1 MGFDL
6 HIHSTFSDGMLTPQE
21 LIDEALRIGL
31 RGIAL
36 TDHDTVSGIETAAEY
51 AAMRKYNLIPGIEL
65 NTEMGYFESH
75 ILGYFIDWKND
86 RLNSRL
92 HELKE
97 SREQRAIKMVS
108 KLNSMGIEI
117 KINRVKELAKGD
129 LVGRPHV
136 AQAMMEKGYVFSIKE
151 AFEKYIGQGRPGYI
165 PRYKFMPQEAIELI
179 KSTGGISVL
188 AHPGLLRNISIVNE
202 LMELG
207 IEGIEVNYPE
217 HSQDDTDRYFQMAAK
232 RGLFVTG
239 GSDYHG
245 NSSDGRGK
253 LGCCVT
259 KDEMVK
265 QMMDSI
271 ESKNVAE

>member
-21 LIDEALRIGL
+21 LIDDALRLGIRGL
-31 RGIAL
+31 AL
-36 TDHDTVSGIETAAEY
+36 TDHDTVSGIESAMEY
-51 AAMRKYNLIPGIEL
+51 AARRSYHLIPGIEL
-65 NTEMGYFESH
+65 NTEMGPHESH

-86 RLNSRL
+86 RLINRL
-92 HELKE
+92 NELKD

-108 KLNSMGIEI
+108 KLNSMGIDI
-117 KINRVKELAKGD
+117 KINRVRELAKGD
-129 LVGRPHV
+129 LLGRPHV

-151 AFEKYIGQGRPGYI
+151 AFEKYIGQGRPAYI
-165 PRYKFMPQEAIELI
+165 PRYKFLPQEAIELI
-179 KSTGGISVL
+179 KTTGGITVL
-188 AHPGLLRNISIVNE
+188 AHPGLFRNDVVVNE
-202 LMELG
+202 ILDMG

-217 HSQDDTDRYFQMAAK
+217 HSQEDTDRYLQMALK

-245 NSSDGRGK
+245 SGNDGRGK

-259 KDEMVK
+259 KDETIAD
-265 QMMDSI
+265 MMARL
-271 ESKNVAE
+271 KR